1 MVVFFFALALALAFN
16 PLSFRDQVNDGKL
29 TSGISEHS
37 KHIKYSKDQLERA
50 IKEGPVFVNFTAAW
64 CVTCKVNEIGA
75 LNSKRIAGTF
85 NEKELTY
92 MVADWTNEDPQ
103 ITEALERY
111 GRAGVPLYLLFA
123 KNSLSPVV
131 LPQILTIDVL
141 LSALDKI

>member
-1 MVVFFFALALALAFN
+1 MVVFFFGLALALAFS
-16 PLSFRDQVNDGKL
+16 PLLFKDQVNDGKL
-29 TSGISEHS
+29 TSGIPEHS
-37 KHIKYSKDQLERA
+37 RYSKGQLERA
-50 IKEGPVFVNFTAAW
+50 IKQGPVFVNFTAAW

-75 LNSKRIAGTF
+75 LNSKRIADAF

-103 ITEALERY
+103 ITEALQRY

-123 KNSLSPVV
+123 KNSLSPFV
-131 LPQILTIDVL
+131 LPQILTIDIL